1 MNIAKIFNINNKL
14 TSQYLTE
21 IFFSQVSLSKKHQVG
36 TGLIKK
42 KVKRLVGT
50 WEFVISLL
58 SG

>member
-21 IFFSQVSLSKKHQVG
+21 ISFSQVSLSKEHQVG
-36 TGLIKK
+36 TELIKK
-42 KVKRLVGT
+42 GVQRSVGT
-50 WEFVISLL
+50 RELVISLL